1 MTSDTGDILRYWAQR
16 QIAKTYYSA
25 RSILT
30 HEQFDEVAWRQIYD
44 IFHEVPRMFGIWA
57 AKQVNNIA
65 GTNAHQAIYKRDH
78 NPHCPSCTVHR
89 ETCEHV
95 LLCEEEGRVDALQ
108 LSIGL
113 LDSWM
118 RNVGTDNGLLYCV
131 VEYARG
137 RGGKTMEDI
146 TRGKGQRF
154 QRLGISQ
161 DKIGWRRFMEG
172 MISKEVLPIQ
182 QSYADISGSAL
193 SSADWTKGVVVKLLE
208 VTHGQWLYRNVQ
220 VHDSITGT
228 EATLRKEEL
237 QQLIEEQIELG
248 GEGLEDNDKYLLE
261 INLDD
266 LSTTSGETQTYWLL
280 AIRAAREGR
289 RLRTERALL

>member
-1 MTSDTGDILRYWAQR
+1 
-16 QIAKTYYSA
+16 
-25 RSILT
+25 
-30 HEQFDEVAWRQIYD
+30 
-44 IFHEVPRMFGIWA
+44 
-57 AKQVNNIA
+57 
-65 GTNAHQAIYKRDH
+65 
-78 NPHCPSCTVHR
+78 
-89 ETCEHV
+89 
-95 LLCEEEGRVDALQ
+95 
-108 LSIGL
+108 
-113 LDSWM
+113 
-118 RNVGTDNGLLYCV
+118 
-131 VEYARG
+131 
-137 RGGKTMEDI
+137 
-146 TRGKGQRF
+146 
-154 QRLGISQ
+154 
-161 DKIGWRRFMEG
+161 MEG

>member
-1 MTSDTGDILRYWAQR
+1 
-16 QIAKTYYSA
+16 
-25 RSILT
+25 
-30 HEQFDEVAWRQIYD
+30 
-44 IFHEVPRMFGIWA
+44 MF
-57 AKQVNNIA
+57 
-65 GTNAHQAIYKRDH
+65 
-78 NPHCPSCTVHR
+78 
-89 ETCEHV
+89 
-95 LLCEEEGRVDALQ
+95 LCEEEGRVDALQ

-228 EATLRKEEL
+228 EATLRKEDI